1 MAKAGDES
9 IKDDG
14 QLRLLE
20 KRLKELR
27 HVAVFFYRARAR
39 DKAKT
44 EHCENQLAFCS
55 MLEVGAVW
63 LMPLFAW

>member
-27 HVAVFFYRARAR
+27 HVAVFFLQSQGQRQSKDRA
-39 DKAKT
+39 
-44 EHCENQLAFCS
+44 L
-55 MLEVGAVW
+55 
-63 LMPLFAW
+63 